1 MAAGVEGIAGNM
13 NGTRKAKRSKTQ
25 FLWVV
30 TFLMLAAGIL
40 LVGAASLRSCRGVTP
55 QTEGAQ
61 SVQLQ
66 VGGVKN
72 GEPLPEETPGKASEE
87 LIKRAIV
94 LIVDDVGFSLS
105 SAKEL
110 LEVKVPLTWS
120 IIPYQSHS
128 LSSLKLAKE
137 HGIPA
142 MLHLPMEAEVDR
154 PGLKYQVNLEMDSE
168 SLRRFVKSAAG
179 SLPGVIGVNNHRGSR
194 ATSTPRVMEAV
205 LSEIQELGLIFV
217 DSRTSGKSVAFRMA
231 REMKIPTLQNEVFL
245 DHEASP
251 ESMRKALERAFSIA
265 RKKGTAVVIAHA
277 RPETLKFLKTLSQSR
292 PEDIQWITVPEAV
305 RRSPGSTQG
314 GMKQ

>member
-13 NGTRKAKRSKTQ
+13 NGTRKAKRGKTQ
-25 FLWVV
+25 FFWVV
-30 TFLMLAAGIL
+30 TFLMLATGIL
-40 LVGAASLRSCRGVTP
+40 LVGAASLRSYREATL

-72 GEPLPEETPGKASEE
+72 GEPHPEETPGKASEE
-87 LIKRAIV
+87 LKKAVV

>member
-13 NGTRKAKRSKTQ
+13 NGTSKAKRGKTQ

-40 LVGAASLRSCRGVTP
+40 LVGAASLRSYREATL

-72 GEPLPEETPGKASEE
+72 GEPLPEETPGKTSEE
-87 LIKRAIV
+87 LKRAIV

>member
-13 NGTRKAKRSKTQ
+13 NGTRKAKRGKTQ
-25 FLWVV
+25 FFWVV
-30 TFLMLAAGIL
+30 TFLMLATGIL
-40 LVGAASLRSCRGVTP
+40 LVGAASLRSYREATL

-72 GEPLPEETPGKASEE
+72 GEPHPEETPGKASEE
-87 LIKRAIV
+87 LKKAVV

-231 REMKIPTLQNEVFL
+231 QEMKIPTLQNEVFL